1 MLPCKLVLSKSAWF
15 NMLVPVLLFSYHCL
29 SKAYAV
35 IRLKFHYPC
44 LVIIGII
51 VCPHMLSL
59 ADWHVLRY
67 VALHTMIIFV
77 VVRLRPWLH
86 QRVDKKDTRYFLR
99 LGRPFAA
106 QYAFAVMK
114 TYFRHEYL
122 LPSWSSGLHESQ
134 WRKVEKKVTFI
145 GLMVPTG
152 VHAFAIGQCIYSV
165 LQS

>member
-1 MLPCKLVLSKSAWF
+1 MHDSICLYQFFCSAITVFQRHMLWFGWNFIIPALLLLVLLYVLICYLLLIDMCWG
-15 NMLVPVLLFSYHCL
+15 MLLCILWLL
-29 SKAYAV
+29 
-35 IRLKFHYPC
+35 
-44 LVIIGII
+44 
-51 VCPHMLSL
+51 
-59 ADWHVLRY
+59 
-67 VALHTMIIFV
+67 FV
-77 VVRLRPWLH
+77 VVRVCPWLH
-86 QRVDKKDTRYFLR
+86 RRVDKKDTRYFLR